1 MALSSFG
8 LEIGAEN
15 IGELC
20 DRLYEAQYGRWAAC
34 SEPRIVRLRAGA
46 GAHAVGRL
54 GEGADAKGH
63 GAEQGVEARLG
74 AAVLELSVGKL
85 RLLRG
90 REVVADHFGASP
102 VVEYLAGALRGAQ
115 DRGHVQGGSGFSK
128 VDLPWRF
135 LCDPQLL
142 FSTKRLFEA
151 IPGGSEEPFEEG
163 FEDHVADE
171 AASAHS
177 QRAQAR
183 HRGFEAPLRPL

>member
-74 AAVLELSVGKL
+74 AAVFGGSPWFKTEASS
-85 RLLRG
+85 RSRSRG
-90 REVVADHFGASP
+90 RPFW
-102 VVEYLAGALRGAQ
+102 RI
-115 DRGHVQGGSGFSK
+115 SG
-128 VDLPWRF
+128 R
-135 LCDPQLL
+135 
-142 FSTKRLFEA
+142 RA
-151 IPGGSEEPFEEG
+151 PGWYS
-163 FEDHVADE
+163 
-171 AASAHS
+171 
-177 QRAQAR
+177 
-183 HRGFEAPLRPL
+183 

>member
-1 MALSSFG
+1 MLAREHMLSEGLVKELMQRDTERNKEWKRGSERPCLVALRGS
-8 LEIGAEN
+8 
-15 IGELC
+15 
-20 DRLYEAQYGRWAAC
+20 
-34 SEPRIVRLRAGA
+34 
-46 GAHAVGRL
+46 
-54 GEGADAKGH
+54 
-63 GAEQGVEARLG
+63 
-74 AAVLELSVGKL
+74 KL

-102 VVEYLAGALRGAQ
+102 VVEHLAGTLRGAQ